1 MPQLSQS
8 VLKFGTHPEE
18 NVVAEEQV
26 FVPTADLCVRIA
38 VIVHLL
44 QHGVCTEE
52 NEKNLS

>member
-8 VLKFGTHPEE
+8 VLKLGTHPEE
-18 NVVAEEQV
+18 NVVAEEHV

-44 QHGVCTEE
+44 QHRVCT
-52 NEKNLS
+52 